1 VVIGC
6 QELLLGVFP
15 SRAGGGPPTPEV
27 SDGQVK
33 SFMLPDEG
41 AVFGRVL
48 RFVSADECFDA
59 GEYLLGQG
67 MGFALHGDAS
77 QLRARPD
84 EASRTV

>member
-1 VVIGC
+1 
-6 QELLLGVFP
+6 
-15 SRAGGGPPTPEV
+15 
-27 SDGQVK
+27 
-33 SFMLPDEG
+33 
-41 AVFGRVL
+41 VL